1 MTAPPANDRGTP
13 VVLRTLEFRRDRGEW
28 IVGTQEGG
36 QIVALP
42 ELGMAAVRLLAAGNT
57 IEETRRSLR
66 ADTGRDVDVRAFAD
80 QLAQAGLVASIGG
93 RRFTAK
99 ASAVSFPRMRPHHVR
114 WVMSPVLQ
122 GLVLLVPVVALLT
135 ALSRPRALPGWGELL
150 WSEYGTFTVL
160 VQSATAVCL
169 IALHEMAHLMTARAA
184 GVPGRIRLG
193 TRLQFLVAQT
203 EVSGIWLRSRR
214 KRLTVYL
221 SGIAVDG
228 AVWGGCLLARCLG
241 ADWELLPVI
250 MMTLLTAL
258 ASQCL
263 VFMRTDLYFV
273 VQDLTGCRN
282 LYGDTGRR
290 LRHAVA
296 RLCGR
301 PAEDPLSSLPAAERR
316 WLNVYAL
323 GVVVGTAICVFLA
336 LRALTEVTWPL
347 FHRSLV
353 LLSGPAGW
361 GARIDAFTTVLILAG
376 LQTLWARLWWRRHAG
391 RVRRAGRALR
401 ARLAGV

>member
-1 MTAPPANDRGTP
+1 MTASTNDHETG
-13 VVLRTLEFRRDRGEW
+13 VVLHALEFRRDRGEW
-28 IVGTQEGG
+28 IVGAQGG
-36 QIVALP
+36 EQIVALP

-57 IEETRRSLR
+57 IEETRRGLR
-66 ADTGRDVDVRAFAD
+66 ADTGRDVDVRAFVER
-80 QLAQAGLVASIGG
+80 LAQAGLVVSIGD
-93 RRFTAK
+93 RRFATRTP
-99 ASAVSFPRMRPHHVR
+99 AVSFPRLRPHHVR

-122 GLVLLVPVVALLT
+122 GFVLLVPVVALLV
-135 ALSRPRALPGWGELL
+135 ALSRPRAFPAWGELL

-160 VQSATAVCL
+160 VQSTVAVCL

-214 KRLTVYL
+214 ERLTVYL

-228 AVWGGCLLARCLG
+228 MVWGGCLLARCLG
-241 ADWELLPVI
+241 ADWALLPVI

-258 ASQCL
+258 AGQCL
-263 VFMRTDLYFV
+263 LFMRTDLYFV
-273 VQDLTGCRN
+273 AQDLTGCRN

-290 LRHAVA
+290 LRHVVA
-296 RLCGR
+296 RLCGH
-301 PAEDPLSSLPAAERR
+301 PAEDPLRSLPAAERH

-323 GVVVGTAICVFLA
+323 GVVVGTATCVFLG

-347 FHRSLV
+347 FHRSLG
-353 LLSGPAGW
+353 LLSGSADRW
-361 GARIDAFTTVLILAG
+361 ARLDALTTVLVLAA

-391 RVRRAGRALR
+391 RVRRVGRAVRERLR
-401 ARLAGV
+401 RG